1 MEEDITRLKIHSKP
15 DLNFEIVCEVK
26 YMAEFI
32 LGPGES
38 TDDFYKVYT
47 SFGAD
52 GYCSREEFI
61 EFSKGGSVWKVS

>member
-1 MEEDITRLKIHSKP
+1 MEVDNERLKVYTKP
-15 DLNFEIVCEVK
+15 DPNSEIVCEVK

-38 TDDFYKVYT
+38 TDDFYRVYT

-52 GYCSREEFI
+52 GYCSREEFV
-61 EFSKGGSVWKVS
+61 EFSKGGLAWKVS

>member
-1 MEEDITRLKIHSKP
+1 MEEDITRLHIHSKP
-15 DLNFEIVCEVK
+15 DLNSEIVCEVK

-38 TDDFYKVYT
+38 TDDFYRVYT

-52 GYCSREEFI
+52 GYCSREEFV
-61 EFSKGGSVWKVS
+61 EFSKGGLVWKVS